1 MASFF
6 KRLLSGQSRT
16 STRSRHSRDKRAEKK
31 FVFYESSR
39 RIVFLILLLS
49 FLATIFVTFW
59 GQAPSGPRLA
69 PDQVARTRVVADFPF
84 EYESRILTDRA
95 KEIRRKEIPPVYTV
109 NYQHFTEFETF
120 INSLNEKILRFSR
133 ANRSLPRET
142 QVEKLEQELAEII
155 TNSKFHPDVKSLL
168 TLYRETDSQERYR
181 LFQNGLNKLWNI
193 CQPGI
198 VDPSIPWFASRG
210 EFKVIQLETEN
221 NDLVEVRLQKVTD
234 ALLNLRRALGE
245 LDRSETIYQAMFEIM
260 KEGVVPNL
268 FYNEARHTRLIDES
282 VSKVEPIKVSVAKGD
297 TIIELGSIVSG
308 RDLEKL
314 SFYEQNR
321 RALAKTDPVLG
332 RYMQERVYYTF
343 VATILGM
350 VFVPLTYSRL
360 NRRNRAH
367 SLTAL
372 MLVINM
378 IAIRLVNE
386 LGETRLFGENAAFAT
401 LLVYAPPFLLGP
413 ITVNLLIGAIPAILV
428 SLFIST
434 LYAMTQG
441 GGIEVFLVVMV
452 TCLSGILLSRGARM
466 RTKIVKASIIAGLVL
481 AMLSLAQGLF
491 EGIGPSLLGQRVLLI
506 IILSMVYGMLVVG
519 IIPILESTFKIY
531 SDISLLE
538 LTDYNHPLL
547 RRMQMETPGT
557 YHHSLMVANI
567 AEKAA
572 VELNANSLVC
582 RTCSLFHDIG
592 KLEKPQFFAENQTLG
607 STNPHDSMRPSMS
620 ALIIKNHVKIGVD
633 IARAYSLPSIII
645 DVIRQHH
652 GTSLIRYFYYQ
663 AIKEGKKQA
672 DSNNADAT
680 LIDQSNYRYDG
691 PRPQFKESAIIFL
704 SDSVEAASRSLKKV
718 THQSVE
724 DLIDSLIDTAIKDG
738 QLDEC
743 PLSFQEVAVLRAS
756 FVKSVLNVLHSRIEY
771 PQDPNKAEQPKEGS
785 TQSATVE
792 SAPAT
797 PSPEKIL
804 IDEND
809 AGSAAAS
816 PTNAS

>member
-1 MASFF
+1 MLSWLLFQ
-6 KRLLSGQSRT
+6 KLLSGQFPDIHT
-16 STRSRHSRDKRAEKK
+16 ITAHRDKRAEKNSHSTI
-31 FVFYESSR
+31 ESADH
-39 RIVFLILLLS
+39 FLILLLS

-133 ANRSLPRET
+133 EPLASPET

-181 LFQNGLNKLWNI
+181 LFQNGLNKLWII

-452 TCLSGILLSRGARM
+452 TCLCGILLSRGARM

-481 AMLSLAQGLF
+481 AMLSLAQGMF

-557 YHHSLMVANI
+557 YHHSLMVPISRKKQPLSSMRI
-567 AEKAA
+567 AG
-572 VELNANSLVC
+572 LPH
-582 RTCSLFHDIG
+582 LFPLPRHRQ
-592 KLEKPQFFAENQTLG
+592 LEKPFFCGEPEHTVPP
-607 STNPHDSMRPSMS
+607 TR
-620 ALIIKNHVKIGVD
+620 
-633 IARAYSLPSIII
+633 
-645 DVIRQHH
+645 
-652 GTSLIRYFYYQ
+652 T
-663 AIKEGKKQA
+663 
-672 DSNNADAT
+672 
-680 LIDQSNYRYDG
+680 
-691 PRPQFKESAIIFL
+691 
-704 SDSVEAASRSLKKV
+704 
-718 THQSVE
+718 
-724 DLIDSLIDTAIKDG
+724 TA
-738 QLDEC
+738 C
-743 PLSFQEVAVLRAS
+743 AHR
-756 FVKSVLNVLHSRIEY
+756 
-771 PQDPNKAEQPKEGS
+771 
-785 TQSATVE
+785 
-792 SAPAT
+792 
-797 PSPEKIL
+797 
-804 IDEND
+804 
-809 AGSAAAS
+809 
-816 PTNAS
+816 